1 MSKSSWEWQQTQT
14 EYAVGTL
21 VNHGMASRRLLLCG
35 VLACVAWAEDKTDK
49 LEDDSSESSCEHD
62 PANAVLFPFVFLAL
76 GAATLWLQSRY
87 APDVPYT
94 VLMLVEGFLIDYW
107 ASVKDSCPLNSMQQS
122 LYLWSHID
130 GDTVLLIFL
139 PVVLSA

>member
-1 MSKSSWEWQQTQT
+1 
-14 EYAVGTL
+14 
-21 VNHGMASRRLLLCG
+21 MASRRLLCG
-35 VLACVAWAEDKTDK
+35 VLVAWFACVAWGEDKTDEP

-76 GAATLWLQSRY
+76 GAATLWIQSRY
-87 APDVPYT
+87 APDLPYT

-139 PVVLSA
+139 PALLSAYESNCRGAA